1 MTRLLRL
8 VLTSLLLLGLS
19 SACTTYA
26 PTVAQ
31 GLELY
36 DEGDYTK
43 AFQTLDKLARE
54 GNTQAQQVLG
64 VMYENGQGVKKDE
77 RQAIVWFRQAADANN
92 ASAQYLLGSILERQA
107 AGSETP
113 IETLKWYRLA
123 ATNGHPSAQYRMG
136 QLELKATKGGAAPD
150 LLKASYW
157 FGLAAVQGDPQ
168 AQLQYGLLIMQGR
181 TGRADRVLG
190 YMWVDIAQGLGD
202 NATIQDAIV
211 AARSLSSTELQSAKK
226 MSTQCIKQ
234 NYQSCSRLPR

>member
-31 GLELY
+31 GLEFY
-36 DEGDYTK
+36 DEGDFTK

-77 RQAIVWFRQAADANN
+77 RLAIVWFRQAAEANN
-92 ASAQYLLGSILERQA
+92 ASAQYLLGSILERQS

-113 IETLKWYRLA
+113 GEALKWYRRA

-136 QLELKATKGGAAPD
+136 QLELKGTKGGAAPD

-181 TGRADRVLG
+181 TGRADPVLG

-211 AARSLSSTELQSAKK
+211 AARSLSSTELRSAKK